1 MEQLKEIKQPLGLYD
16 VFGYILPGFLLFSL
30 IIIDN
35 DVNPIIQRIFEN
47 DENLLIMNDLFSV
60 KLYNY
65 FFQND
70 GFGSGLIPLIL
81 LLIFSYVLGHMIS
94 AFSSFM
100 SKQFLIRYLKQPSD
114 NLLHHLSILS
124 SDKGFFYR
132 NFKRIYYCVLD
143 IRLFGKIIKMNYKK
157 PLPDEIQYLIKNKI
171 DTIYNKKISH
181 TSYYWLIY
189 SYLSVNYSHITR
201 RLQHFVNL
209 SGYSRNTA
217 GTFFLFVIFKLIYI
231 FFLSQKKFSLSDLIV
246 LVYLSCALIMTW
258 SYLRL
263 QKRQAYDMFYIFLSV
278 DINKKL
284 ESNSNNSE
292 KQED

>member
-16 VFGYILPGFLLFSL
+16 VFGYILPGFLFFAL
-30 IIIDN
+30 IIIDH
-35 DVNPIIQRIFEN
+35 DINPIIHRIFN
-47 DENLLIMNDLFSV
+47 DKENLLIMNDLFSI

-70 GFGSGLIPLIL
+70 GFGSGLIPLVL
-81 LLIFSYVLGHMIS
+81 LLIFSYVVGHMIS

-100 SKQFLIRYLKQPSD
+100 TKQFLIRYLKQPSD
-114 NLLHHLSILS
+114 NLLHHLSVLS
-124 SDKGFFYR
+124 TDKGFFYR
-132 NFKRIYYCVLD
+132 IYRSIYYC
-143 IRLFGKIIKMNYKK
+143 IIKKKIIGKLIKMNYKK
-157 PLPDEIQYLIKNKI
+157 PLPDEIQYLIQNKVN
-171 DTIYNKKISH
+171 TIYNKEITHS
-181 TSYYWLIY
+181 SYYWLIY

-217 GTFFLFVIFKLIYI
+217 GTFYLFVFIKLVFCKYFELNIITLIY
-231 FFLSQKKFSLSDLIV
+231 FF
-246 LVYLSCALIMTW
+246 CAVIMTW

-278 DINKKL
+278 DINKKSD
-284 ESNSNNSE
+284 SNSTDSDT
-292 KQED
+292 QQD